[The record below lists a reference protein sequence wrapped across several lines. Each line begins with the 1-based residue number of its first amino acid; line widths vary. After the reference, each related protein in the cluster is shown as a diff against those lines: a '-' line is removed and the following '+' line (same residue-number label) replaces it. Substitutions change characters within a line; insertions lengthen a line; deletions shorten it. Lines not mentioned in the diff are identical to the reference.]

1 MQLIDPKLV
10 EIALERAEG
19 SDFERFFHEFGAPMF
34 GEEFTPLGGM
44 HDGGAD
50 AFQRQGLFGNSP
62 SNPTIFYQA
71 SVQKNHRAKI
81 RDTIQR
87 LREYDRKPL
96 LLRYVTS
103 RVINDIDKEQQYLIN
118 KHNIAIQIYDLK
130 WITANINS
138 SAQTIAAFRHNLQ
151 HLVAYLYEFG
161 GATTVSTSSQ
171 IKNESTRALCVFLG
185 QEVNNR
191 RETTELQDAVTDSLI
206 LWALRDTDPNEI
218 RLTREDIL
226 SKIEEIFPSAKPYI
240 RESMNRRLSEM
251 SKKQNQTGR
260 EIRWHTK
267 EDDFCLPYETRE
279 KIKQENIEDENLK
292 IQVKKL
298 FEGRAQKCLQNE
310 GADTAISELLSKIAL
325 KTIEL
330 TFEKQGLELASFL
343 SSEQG
348 EQSERQLNIPDRVE
362 EVIRE
367 SNFSGDRDL
376 VKYVVLNIIA
386 LSFCKTT
393 SEEQKY
399 FDKLSRTYTLLF
411 VLRNEPRIVEYFR
424 GMSSDFIL
432 FVGTD
437 IIIRALSERYLTKPA
452 QRHMNAL
459 HILRKAGSSLLITDE
474 IVDEIHNHIKSTDS
488 EFRSQFQRSE
498 PSIDW
503 NIASHSPKILIREY
517 FRAKLDSQ
525 LENPPKNWNSF
536 VEQICSYND
545 LYTLKAR
552 MQIKHY
558 IQEKFGMEFVERG
571 SIDRLV
577 NKQEV
582 EELAEKINQSKDSEV
597 LAKNDARHILA
608 VYGNRR
614 ELEDSQKVNPYGYR
628 TWWLTHETVVKR
640 HTSDLVRKHESQY
653 ILRPDFVL
661 NFISL
666 SPSSA
671 EIQRSFKEI
680 FPTVLGIQLANRMKE
695 DVYRHIM
702 EEKEKMWEVDDARAR
717 VRLAGLSNDLKGGSY
732 KKYEAEFSSQ
742 HPTMSKR
749 R

>member
-1 MQLIDPKLV
+1 MELIDPKLV
-10 EIALERAEG
+10 EIALEHAEG
-19 SDFERFFHEFGAPMF
+19 SDFERFFHEFGSPIF
-34 GEEFTPLGGM
+34 GVEFTPLGGM

-50 AFQRQGLFGNSP
+50 AFQRQGLFGNST
-62 SNPTIFYQA
+62 SSPTIFYQA

-87 LREYDRKPL
+87 LREYDRKPSML
-96 LLRYVTS
+96 YYVTS
-103 RVINDIDKEQQYLIN
+103 RAINDIDKEEQYLVR
-118 KHNIAIQIYDLK
+118 KHNIGIKICDLK
-130 WITANINS
+130 WIAANINS
-138 SAQTIAAFRHNLQ
+138 SPQTIAAFRHNLQ
-151 HLVAYLYEFG
+151 HRVAYLHQFG

-171 IKNESTRALCVFLG
+171 IGDENTRALCVFLG

-206 LWALRDTDPNEI
+206 LWALRDTDPNEM

-240 RESMNRRLSEM
+240 RESMDRRLLEM

-279 KIKQENIEDENLK
+279 KIKKENIEDENFK

-298 FEGRAQKCLQNE
+298 FEDRARKFLQDE
-310 GADTAISELLSKIAL
+310 GADITTSKRLSEIAIKA
-325 KTIEL
+325 IEL

-343 SSEQG
+343 SSEQV

-362 EVIRE
+362 EAICE
-367 SNFSGDRDL
+367 AGFKGDRNL
-376 VKYVVLNIIA
+376 ARHIVLNVVA
-386 LSFCKTT
+386 MSFCKTT
-393 SEEQKY
+393 NEEQKY

-411 VLRNEPRIVEYFR
+411 VLRNEPRIIEYFK

-459 HILRKAGSSLLITDE
+459 HILRNAGSTLLITDE
-474 IVDEIHNHIKSTDS
+474 IVDEVYSHIKFTDN

-498 PSIDW
+498 ASIDW
-503 NIASHSPKILIREY
+503 NIASYSPRILIREY
-517 FRAKLDSQ
+517 FRARLDTE
-525 LENPPKNWNSF
+525 LEKRPRNWSSF
-536 VEQICSYND
+536 IGQICSYGD
-545 LYTLKAR
+545 LHTLKAR
-552 MQIKHY
+552 TQIKQY
-558 IQEKFGMEFVERG
+558 LQEKFGMEFMDRD

-577 NKQEV
+577 SNQEV
-582 EELAEKINQSKDSEV
+582 EELTDKIKQSKDSDV

-608 VYGNRR
+608 VYGNRQR
-614 ELEDSQKVNPYGYR
+614 LEGSQTVNPYGYR
-628 TWWLTHETVVKR
+628 TWWLTHETLVKR
-640 HTSDLVRKHESQY
+640 HTSDLVRKHESKY
-653 ILRPDFVL
+653 ILRPDFIM

-671 EIQRSFKEI
+671 ETQRSFKEI
-680 FPTVLGIQLANRMKE
+680 FPTALGIQLANRMKKEVYDQIME
-695 DVYRHIM
+695 DVDS
-702 EEKEKMWEVDDARAR
+702 MWGVDNARAK
-717 VRLAGLSNDLKGGSY
+717 VRLFGLSNDLKGGRH
-732 KKYEAEFSSQ
+732 KKYEDEFTAQ
-742 HPTMSKR
+742 HTAVHKR
-749 R
+749 Q